1 MPIKRLK
8 YTIAIIINIYLIL
21 YMHFFFFF
29 LQIYL
34 FKTYLL
40 WLLIIF
46 FTFIFHVSKT
56 FWVVHG
62 LVICC
67 SWYVVL
73 MFPLSCVW
81 SLICAYSLSLQSR
94 RGTVNSPRLLFGCT
108 FDVTVRRRP
117 CIFHAVIKI
126 CRSGLP
132 WHLSVLIWGSGAV
145 TLVNAAL
152 SLVAD
157 LKDERWHFP
166 PFCKLMQLIC
176 LTRTKLGFQIP
187 HDEEIKPLNGFPK
200 AIFIARPWT
209 RVIDLSVRISN
220 RLLTWI
226 YKMLLHCCID
236 PVEMPFP

>member
-1 MPIKRLK
+1 M
-8 YTIAIIINIYLIL
+8 A
-21 YMHFFFFF
+21 
-29 LQIYL
+29 
-34 FKTYLL
+34 
-40 WLLIIF
+40 WL
-46 FTFIFHVSKT
+46 
-56 FWVVHG
+56 
-62 LVICC
+62 
-67 SWYVVL
+67 YVVVDVF
-73 MFPLSCVW
+73 MFPQSCVW
-81 SLICAYSLSLQSR
+81 SDVLLFVHSLSFQSIRESVNSSR
-94 RGTVNSPRLLFGCT
+94 RLFGCT
-108 FDVTVRRRP
+108 FDVTVHRRP

-152 SLVAD
+152 SLAAD

-187 HDEEIKPLNGFPK
+187 HDEEIKPLNAFPK
-200 AIFIARPWT
+200 AIFIARPWA

-236 PVEMPFP
+236 PVEMPFPQVCWSHAGRKDHLMLFIRVSFVVRSVTLVLDAFHM